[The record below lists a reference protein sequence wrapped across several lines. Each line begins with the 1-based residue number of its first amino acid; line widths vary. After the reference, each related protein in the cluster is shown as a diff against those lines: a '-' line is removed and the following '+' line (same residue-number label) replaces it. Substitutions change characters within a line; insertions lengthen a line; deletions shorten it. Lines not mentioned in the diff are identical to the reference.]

1 MKLLYN
7 GIVRLCWNKNVKEFF
22 NYDKD
27 GNIGEI
33 EDGFGGAGTQC
44 RNDQRVHDQSSA
56 ISGLLW
62 EIGR

>member
-1 MKLLYN
+1 LHKQNLDAKQKLNKTMKLLYN

-33 EDGFGGAGTQC
+33 EDGFGGAGTK
-44 RNDQRVHDQSSA
+44 V
-56 ISGLLW
+56 L
-62 EIGR
+62 